1 MSWGFRSK
9 GSEAKRTY
17 PRIMKLK
24 ISYVLLTVLLFWSV
38 PSRAQDR
45 WENYFEGGMRALQR
59 GDLGE
64 AELLLKASRLKAE
77 LEGEAGNPNASR
89 MIVESLS
96 GIALVLRQQGRP
108 AEAAQILREQLQ
120 LLKSFHRN
128 EDDPQTSMTL
138 HNLGLVLFDQGKYG
152 DAKDTLKKT
161 VELRRKY
168 DQEPK
173 RNLAISLLSLGAI
186 YFQEGKTED
195 GQRVTVEA
203 REILAKIPADQKTP
217 EDLAAV
223 MRSDHNLAQS
233 YVEQKKYEAAEEY
246 FKRAI
251 QAMESLYGPTSTG
264 LVLYLTSYAKLL
276 KTLKR
281 DSEAQTILQR
291 AERLKDQKSRFEIP
305 KKINP

>member
-1 MSWGFRSK
+1 
-9 GSEAKRTY
+9 
-17 PRIMKLK
+17 MKLK
-24 ISYVLLTVLLFWSV
+24 TSYLLLTLLLLWWV

-89 MIVESLS
+89 MIIESLS

-108 AEAAQILREQLQ
+108 AEAEQILREQLQ
-120 LLKSFHRN
+120 LLKFFHRG

-138 HNLGLVLFDQGKYG
+138 HNLGLVLFDQEKYG
-152 DAKDTLKKT
+152 AAKDILKKA
-161 VELRRKY
+161 VELRGKY

-173 RNLAISLLSLGAI
+173 RNLAISLLSLGVA
-186 YFQEGKTED
+186 YSHEGRMQD
-195 GQRVTVEA
+195 GEVVTLQA
-203 REILAKIPADQKTP
+203 REILSKIPADQKTP
-217 EDLAAV
+217 EDMAAV
-223 MRSDHNLAQS
+223 MRSDHNLALS

-251 QAMESLYGPTSTG
+251 QTMESLYGPTSNG
-264 LVLYLTSYAKLL
+264 LVLYLTNYAKLL

-291 AERLKDQKSRFEIP
+291 VEKLKEQRSRFEIP
-305 KKINP
+305 KKLNP